1 MKNNSFKLL
10 FILSAISAL
19 VLIVLMNNYKIQ
31 AEIISDNI
39 LFILSIF
46 FVGFW
51 LLRIFGGIFGIV
63 LMPFLSSNKI
73 KKIKKIKTKKK
84 SKKKAK
90 ESDELTFIH
99 LIIFYPILTFGLLV
113 FFGLALNGF
122 KP

>member
-10 FILSAISAL
+10 FILSVISAL
-19 VLIVLMNNYKIQ
+19 VLIVLMDNYKAQ
-31 AEIISDNI
+31 AEIVSDNI

-46 FVGFW
+46 FIGLW

-73 KKIKKIKTKKK
+73 KTIKTKKK

-122 KP
+122 NP

>member
-1 MKNNSFKLL
+1 MKNNSLTTLL
-10 FILSAISAL
+10 FILSTISAL
-19 VLIVLMNNYKIQ
+19 VLIVLMNLYKVQ

-46 FVGFW
+46 FIGFW

-63 LMPFLSSNKI
+63 LMPFISS
-73 KKIKKIKTKKK
+73 KKIKPVKTKKK
-84 SKKKAK
+84 SKKKTK

-99 LIIFYPILTFGLLV
+99 LIIFYPILTFGLTV

>member
-1 MKNNSFKLL
+1 MKNDSFKLL

-19 VLIVLMNNYKIQ
+19 VLIVLMNNYKVQ

-46 FVGFW
+46 FIGFW
-51 LLRIFGGIFGIV
+51 LLRLFGGIFGIV
-63 LMPFLSSNKI
+63 LMPFISS
-73 KKIKKIKTKKK
+73 KKIKPVKTKKK
-84 SKKKAK
+84 SKKKTK

-99 LIIFYPILTFGLLV
+99 FIIFYPILTFGLTV
-113 FFGLALNGF
+113 FFGLALSGF